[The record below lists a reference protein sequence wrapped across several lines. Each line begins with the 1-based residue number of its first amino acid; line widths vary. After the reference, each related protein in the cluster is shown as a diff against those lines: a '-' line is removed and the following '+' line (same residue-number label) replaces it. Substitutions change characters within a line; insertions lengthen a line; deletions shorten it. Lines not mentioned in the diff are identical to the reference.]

1 MWRGR
6 SVARGAWLADER
18 RVEIRRI
25 GARLSS
31 DQSALFAFLEGGIIN
46 VKRFGTW
53 ILMAITALPISQ
65 GWGESP
71 VPFIPDDF
79 AVPTELT
86 ADRYRLRMLTIRD
99 VVQDYDA
106 VMSSAEHI
114 AHVNPFPGSD
124 WPAGLTLEDNL
135 IDLGWH
141 QAEFRNRTSF
151 AFTVVEL
158 DESRVIGCVYIFPT
172 RKAGYDARVVLWTRP
187 PEQLSFLDE
196 QELRGVVRR
205 WLSEAWP
212 FKRPAFPGADLSW
225 EAWAALPERAR

>member
-1 MWRGR
+1 
-6 SVARGAWLADER
+6 
-18 RVEIRRI
+18 
-25 GARLSS
+25 
-31 DQSALFAFLEGGIIN
+31 
-46 VKRFGTW
+46 
-53 ILMAITALPISQ
+53 MAITALPISQ

-71 VPFIPDDF
+71 VPFVPDDF

-86 ADRYRLRMLTIRD
+86 EDRYRLRMLTIRD

-106 VMSSAEHI
+106 VMSSAQHI
-114 AHVNPFPGSD
+114 AKVNPFPGSD
-124 WPAGLTLEDNL
+124 WPSGLTLEDNL

-172 RKAGYDARVVLWTRP
+172 RKADYDARVVLWTRP

-196 QELRGVVRR
+196 DGLRSAVRR

-212 FKRPAFPGADLSW
+212 FKQPAFPGAEISW
-225 EAWAALPERAR
+225 ESWAALPEHPR